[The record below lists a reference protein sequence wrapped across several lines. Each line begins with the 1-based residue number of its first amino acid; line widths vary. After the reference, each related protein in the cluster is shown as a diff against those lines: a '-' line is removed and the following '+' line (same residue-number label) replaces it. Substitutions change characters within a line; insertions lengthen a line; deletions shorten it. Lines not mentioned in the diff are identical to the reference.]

1 MRLIGGA
8 LFTLLMAC
16 AALSG
21 PSAQTGSASKIAYW
35 NTTRRGA
42 NLFNSVER
50 AERLQAA
57 HAAGIEFVRIA
68 PNKWLNGRP
77 ATQLGDFLIGPRD
90 AYTGVNANDL
100 RALRTVLD
108 AADAAGEKVVLT
120 MISLPGA
127 RWSQHNNGVEE
138 RKIWTSFAEQDRAI
152 ACWRDLA
159 MALRDH
165 PAVVGYNVM
174 NEPSPER
181 VAPGLADWYTG
192 DYAAWYARV
201 RGTPADLNLFYRKV
215 VASIRQVDPHTP
227 IVLDSGFFATPWAF
241 KVLEPVDDSRV
252 LYSFHMYEPYT
263 FTNHRN
269 QGKFH
274 YPGPVP
280 TGEGDAPVTVNW
292 NRAEMAS
299 FLKPVVDWQERFHI
313 PSNRILA
320 GEFGVA
326 RTNTGAVEY
335 MSDVIATLESR
346 RWHWA
351 FYGYREDG
359 WDKMDYELGTTKPPA
374 AYWQAAE
381 RNVPPDPAV
390 VYKPNALWN
399 VIARGLRGP
408 RSGK

>member
-1 MRLIGGA
+1 MPRFA
-8 LFTLLMAC
+8 L
-16 AALSG
+16 AALAVAVACIVTTF
-21 PSAQTGSASKIAYW
+21 AQPAPASKIAYW
-35 NTTRRGA
+35 NTPRRGA

-57 HAAGIEFVRIA
+57 HAAGIEFVRLA
-68 PNKWLNGRP
+68 PSKWLNGRP

-100 RALRTVLD
+100 RALRAVLD

-120 MISLPGA
+120 MLSLPGA

-159 MALRDH
+159 AALRDH
-165 PAVVGYNVM
+165 PAIVGYNIL

-181 VAPGLADWYTG
+181 VAPALPDWYTG

-201 RGTPADLNLFYRKV
+201 RGTPADLNLFYRKA
-215 VASIRQVDPHTP
+215 VAAIRQVDPQTP

-269 QGKFH
+269 QGKFR
-274 YPGPVP
+274 YPGAVP
-280 TGEGDAPVTVNW
+280 TGEGDTPVAVNW
-292 NRAEMAS
+292 DRPQMAS
-299 FLKPVVDWQERFHI
+299 FLKPVADWQERNHV
-313 PSNRILA
+313 PANRILA
-320 GEFGVA
+320 GEFGVT
-326 RTNTGAVEY
+326 RTNPGAVQY
-335 MSDVIATLESR
+335 MTDVIATLESR
-346 RWHWA
+346 GWHWA

-374 AYWQAAE
+374 GYWQAVE
-381 RNVPPDPAV
+381 QNVPPDPAV

-399 VIARGLRGP
+399 VISRALRRPAAAR
-408 RSGK
+408 